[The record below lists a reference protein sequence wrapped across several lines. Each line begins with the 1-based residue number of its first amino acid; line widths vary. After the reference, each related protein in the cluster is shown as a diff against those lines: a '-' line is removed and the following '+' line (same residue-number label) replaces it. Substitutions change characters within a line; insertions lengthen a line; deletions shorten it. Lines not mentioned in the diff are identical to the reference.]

1 MNEETKK
8 EITLDD
14 LALMVGKGF
23 NDMNEKM
30 DRQFKEVRSD
40 IKRLDDGLKKVKSDT
55 EDIKAEL
62 NKKVDKF
69 THNELEYRV
78 EKLEKK
84 FA

>member
-1 MNEETKK
+1 MDKNNATKK

-14 LALMVGKGF
+14 LASMVQNGF
-23 NDMNEKM
+23 TEL
-30 DRQFKEVRSD
+30 RTEFKAD
-40 IKRLDDGLKKVKSDT
+40 LKAEMGGIETKIDEIRTDVS
-55 EDIKAEL
+55 EIKAEL

-69 THNELEYRV
+69 EHKDLEYRV